1 MVAYLC
7 VRREFMID
15 DFDKDIAYEFIF
27 VNLLIEVLER
37 DSLVIEDSKL
47 KFKEPYLNKINKLIL
62 NQFNLKK
69 KLRTLMNKK
78 GIRVQER
85 TVIDKEFIEYPFIV
99 RGYDDVQRLW
109 TAAIR
114 KILTERL
121 KDLLEDNP
129 LNLRVTEEELVEGI
143 RMN

>member
-1 MVAYLC
+1 
-7 VRREFMID
+7 MID

-37 DSLVIEDSKL
+37 DSLVIEGSKL
-47 KFKEPYLNKINKLIL
+47 KFKEPYLNKILTFIQS
-62 NQFNLKK
+62 QFEIRKM
-69 KLRTLMNKK
+69 LRKLMNKK

-85 TVIDKEFIEYPFIV
+85 VVLDKEFIEYPFVV

-114 KILTERL
+114 KVLNERL
-121 KDLLEDNP
+121 NDLFENKSLD
-129 LNLRVTEEELVEGI
+129 LRVTRKELLEGK
-143 RMN
+143 RPEKEK